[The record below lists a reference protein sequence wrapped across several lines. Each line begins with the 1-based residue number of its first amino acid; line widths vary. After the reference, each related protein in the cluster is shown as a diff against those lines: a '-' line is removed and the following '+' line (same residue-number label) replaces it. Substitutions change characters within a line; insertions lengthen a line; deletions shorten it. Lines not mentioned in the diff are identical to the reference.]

1 MSKILIFGT
10 GGVGCI
16 YSYVLEKGGAKVTAV
31 CRSNYTAVKEQG
43 ITIDSKLWGKVH
55 SSPTPVRTVTEA
67 AIHGP
72 FDYILV
78 CSKAFP
84 GTSSLIKDAVTPAVT
99 SIILA
104 QNGIGIEEEYHT
116 AYPENTIISGVLYLP
131 TTQTS
136 PGYVSM
142 GPLELFQ
149 IGVYPTPSTPP
160 TTSQQSSIE
169 ATETF
174 ASLFTKG
181 GATCTIHADVQKPR
195 WIKLSANAAWNS
207 MCALTHCDD
216 ANLLR
221 SSPGAMHQIRKIMKE
236 VAVLA
241 DGVGYPGTIT
251 DAEIDKILE
260 RMALRLDTGG
270 REPSMLTDVRHSRPM
285 ETEAILG
292 NAVRIA
298 ARHGIE
304 VQGLDLLYVLLR
316 GKGYSMNPDETW
328 RDIA

>member
-1 MSKILIFGT
+1 MYLFLRPRKGRCKSNGSLSKQLHGSKRARHNNRLQTLGKSKITSPSPLT
-10 GGVGCI
+10 SC
-16 YSYVLEKGGAKVTAV
+16 STHH
-31 CRSNYTAVKEQG
+31 NP
-43 ITIDSKLWGKVH
+43 KVH

-67 AIHGP
+67 ATHGP

-84 GTSSLIKDAVTPAVT
+84 GTSALIKDAVTPAVT

-160 TTSQQSSIE
+160 TPSQQSSIE

-260 RMALRLDTGG
+260 RMALRKSLFSLAFYTHTHTHTHRHKYECAVFFVIFSLVESQAIKTTDTHH
-270 REPSMLTDVRHSRPM
+270 R
-285 ETEAILG
+285 
-292 NAVRIA
+292 
-298 ARHGIE
+298 
-304 VQGLDLLYVLLR
+304 Y
-316 GKGYSMNPDETW
+316 
-328 RDIA
+328 